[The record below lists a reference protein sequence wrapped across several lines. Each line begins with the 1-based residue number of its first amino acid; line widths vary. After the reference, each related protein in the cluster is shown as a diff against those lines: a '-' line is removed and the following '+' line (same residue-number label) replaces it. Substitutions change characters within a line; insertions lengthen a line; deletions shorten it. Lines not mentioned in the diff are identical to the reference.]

1 MLNQTLQLYS
11 DREHSMKNQFRAGN
25 KAGPSHQ
32 VEPEKEKNPQ
42 QVEPEAGEIIGEKEV
57 SKTNFSK

>member
-1 MLNQTLQLYS
+1 M
-11 DREHSMKNQFRAGN
+11 ENQFGAGN

-42 QVEPEAGEIIGEKEV
+42 QEIRQSQQPEAGEIKGEKV
-57 SKTNFSK
+57 SKTDFLI